1 MNKIKENIVV
11 LGIIVLT
18 IIMILLFQAV
28 GFQSY
33 SRYSTDTL
41 HYEKASV
48 VEVSSEELEY
58 DEELGMY
65 LGSQELEVEMLDG
78 EEKGEIISV
87 TNYLTK
93 THSVYAEEGTKIIIS
108 ADRPEGTEPYYS
120 VYNYDRTLPYVSSL
134 LILAAAII
142 CIGKGKGV
150 KAILGPAYSLFL
162 IVYLVLPAVFSGYS
176 PTVMSILCAVL
187 STAVTLL
194 LLNGQSKK
202 TYAAIIATTLG
213 VFLALVLFMLMS
225 WMLHLKG
232 FSSSEAEDLI
242 LINEATGLRI
252 KDLLFAGV
260 LISSLGAIM
269 DVGMSIVSALF
280 ELLHHNPE
288 LSAGELFKSGIEIG
302 KDMIGTMTNTLI
314 LAFTGSAFITLLVFV
329 SYQVQANQLFNS
341 NYIAIEIAQ
350 GICGTFGIVLTVP
363 IASAVSAVML
373 IRNKKEQEQ
382 IVTFQTHANNKHQK

>member
-120 VYNYDRTLPYVSSL
+120 VYNYDRTLAYVSSL

-202 TYAAIIATTLG
+202 TYVGHVDGAEMLDATLSIYLDG
-213 VFLALVLFMLMS
+213 VFYQSYDIKADALP
-225 WMLHLKG
+225 
-232 FSSSEAEDLI
+232 
-242 LINEATGLRI
+242 INVRIPVEGKKQIKFFI
-252 KDLLFAGV
+252 KDGRSVAMYSTTIGFA
-260 LISSLGAIM
+260 
-269 DVGMSIVSALF
+269 D
-280 ELLHHNPE
+280 
-288 LSAGELFKSGIEIG
+288 
-302 KDMIGTMTNTLI
+302 
-314 LAFTGSAFITLLVFV
+314 
-329 SYQVQANQLFNS
+329 
-341 NYIAIEIAQ
+341 
-350 GICGTFGIVLTVP
+350 
-363 IASAVSAVML
+363 ML
-373 IRNKKEQEQ
+373 IR
-382 IVTFQTHANNKHQK
+382 